1 MNNIQFD
8 DKAATWDTPEKAQR
22 ANVFADVI
30 RRHKLA
36 DYTTALE
43 YGAGTGLVSFALQD
57 QFNEIV
63 LADISL
69 GMLNEATRKINLT
82 GSTNIV
88 TQQLNLLT
96 DTVSK
101 NYDMVYSL
109 MALHHIPDTKAI
121 FAKFAQILTTHGK
134 LLIADLDAEDG
145 SFHGINVDVHH
156 GFVRDELRNIALQA
170 GFRHVEIHDLMV
182 MHRDDLGRDYPLF
195 VLVAEK

>member
-1 MNNIQFD
+1 
-8 DKAATWDTPEKAQR
+8 T
-22 ANVFADVI
+22 
-30 RRHKLA
+30 
-36 DYTTALE
+36 
-43 YGAGTGLVSFALQD
+43 GA
-57 QFNEIV
+57 
-63 LADISL
+63 
-69 GMLNEATRKINLT
+69 
-82 GSTNIV
+82 TNIV

-145 SFHGINVDVHH
+145 SFHGIDVDVHH